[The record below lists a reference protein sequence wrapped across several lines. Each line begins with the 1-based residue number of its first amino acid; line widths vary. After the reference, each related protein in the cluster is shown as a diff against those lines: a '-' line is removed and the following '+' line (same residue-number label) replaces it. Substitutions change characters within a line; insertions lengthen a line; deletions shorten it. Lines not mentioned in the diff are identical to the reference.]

1 MLLMV
6 LAAALGSGPAAGAPA
21 ACAIV
26 ESSGIAAVQIG
37 MPVAAALSVT
47 GPATRQEATGN
58 QVVYTLRAPWAQM
71 VATGGV
77 VSRIGTR
84 ASECR
89 TPRGVGPGSTLIQI
103 RQGYAGTEIATT
115 TNIADGQVLS
125 YPFLGIA
132 FTVKNGRVDTVE
144 VFRADSL
151 PGSSPAQRTP
161 APAPAAPPSP
171 GTSPRPGAP
180 APSPTPTAAQ
190 GTWSVRS
197 TSVRVDDTDLIVSG
211 IVDNRSRGQNAYAEV
226 VAFSPGGQRVGEG
239 NAPVQPSPVP
249 AGGSGTF
256 EVRMAITDV
265 VARYV
270 VTIRAAGAG
279 TRLADST
286 GQIRSPTIFGPI
298 VSKRIQVQ
306 VQARNPNPTRSD
318 FVVSVTNG
326 SGLAVSRVVVAVDI
340 RVICRL
346 TIGGTFVEETWSG
359 SATAAQL
366 RPGGAAQ
373 APLSLAGGVCQGI
386 ASQWTP
392 TFRVTDIAIS
402 EQQ

>member
-1 MLLMV
+1 MLLIV
-6 LAAALGSGPAAGAPA
+6 LAAASGPGPAAGAPA

-26 ESSGIAAVQIG
+26 EGSGVAGVQIG
-37 MPVAAALSVT
+37 MPVAAALSAT
-47 GPATRQEATGN
+47 GPATHQEATGN

-71 VATGGV
+71 VATAGA

-89 TPRGVGPGSTLIQI
+89 TARGVGPASTLIQI

-161 APAPAAPPSP
+161 APAAPPSP

-180 APSPTPTAAQ
+180 SPTPTAAP

-197 TSVRVDDTDLIVSG
+197 TSVRIDDTDLIVSG

-239 NAPVQPSPVP
+239 NAPLQPSPVP

-279 TRLADST
+279 TRLADAT
-286 GQIRSPTIFGPI
+286 GLIRSPTIFGPI

-318 FVVSVTNG
+318 FVVNVTNG

-346 TIGGTFVEETWSG
+346 TIGGAFVEETWTG
-359 SATAAQL
+359 TATAPQL
-366 RPGGAAQ
+366 RPGGSAQ
-373 APLSLAGGVCQGI
+373 APLSLSGGVCQGI